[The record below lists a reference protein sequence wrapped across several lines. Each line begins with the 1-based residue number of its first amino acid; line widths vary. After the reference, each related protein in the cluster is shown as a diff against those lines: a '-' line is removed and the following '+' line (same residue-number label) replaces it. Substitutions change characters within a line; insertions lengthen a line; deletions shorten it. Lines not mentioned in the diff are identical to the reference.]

1 LKRARVGRVCF
12 AFWISSWREVDGRP
26 IPGPFGAVWHLPE
39 GPLPYIQGELD
50 PASIAF
56 NVPPTG

>member
-1 LKRARVGRVCF
+1 LVRAE
-12 AFWISSWREVDGRP
+12 WHTPISSWREVDGRP